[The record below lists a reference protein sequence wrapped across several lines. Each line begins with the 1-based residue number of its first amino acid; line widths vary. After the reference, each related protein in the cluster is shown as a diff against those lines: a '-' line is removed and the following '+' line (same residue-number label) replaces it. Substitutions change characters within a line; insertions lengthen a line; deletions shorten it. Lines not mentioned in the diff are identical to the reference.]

1 MPNTEQRNRVPS
13 MLVFNHLNKQEAASG
28 GAPFLGQLKT
38 TATIKQQ
45 LDQLNV
51 LNCYPLVGL
60 TDEQMKKYLDTP
72 PLGFNPLLWE
82 QAKKQNPNTK
92 KLLPVQIIGFQEINK
107 RFKLQNKEN
116 QSQKLSLNSINDKI
130 EALNSRNKLLQAKID
145 QFKLRNE
152 DFEQRI
158 LKVKFFFSFKILKFF
173 FFHLSFLIKVLINY
187 EIRRKIGIPLQ
198 DNERYLLA
206 VLESF
211 QIELNSPINKEI
223 QRQKL
228 SEFLETIKS
237 IENSQRVQCKMQ
249 QELKAANQLSEMSN
263 LSEVQKSLRDQQ
275 KAFKSLIEIINV
287 DLKDLNLIKQG
298 LYFEK

>member
-1 MPNTEQRNRVPS
+1 MFKTISYNCKPTYKNENGLVSLLINQKESALATNQKSITDGLHKIFNSEPSLEVKIDSMKACDDDSKTELVFYVEQRVPNTEQRNRVPS

-38 TATIKQQ
+38 TATVKQQ

-152 DFEQRI
+152 DLEQRI
-158 LKVKFFFSFKILKFF
+158 LKV
-173 FFHLSFLIKVLINY
+173 N
-187 EIRRKIGIPLQ
+187 
-198 DNERYLLA
+198 
-206 VLESF
+206 
-211 QIELNSPINKEI
+211 
-223 QRQKL
+223 
-228 SEFLETIKS
+228 
-237 IENSQRVQCKMQ
+237 
-249 QELKAANQLSEMSN
+249 
-263 LSEVQKSLRDQQ
+263 
-275 KAFKSLIEIINV
+275 
-287 DLKDLNLIKQG
+287 
-298 LYFEK
+298 

>member
-1 MPNTEQRNRVPS
+1 M
-13 MLVFNHLNKQEAASG
+13 
-28 GAPFLGQLKT
+28 
-38 TATIKQQ
+38 
-45 LDQLNV
+45 
-51 LNCYPLVGL
+51 
-60 TDEQMKKYLDTP
+60 
-72 PLGFNPLLWE
+72 
-82 QAKKQNPNTK
+82 
-92 KLLPVQIIGFQEINK
+92 
-107 RFKLQNKEN
+107 
-116 QSQKLSLNSINDKI
+116 
-130 EALNSRNKLLQAKID
+130 
-145 QFKLRNE
+145 
-152 DFEQRI
+152 
-158 LKVKFFFSFKILKFF
+158 
-173 FFHLSFLIKVLINY
+173 INY

-263 LSEVQKSLRDQQ
+263 LGEVQKSLRDQQ

-298 LYFEK
+298 LYYEK